1 MSLMGVGLMMGAGCS
16 VIASI
21 YLSKGKTVLARATI
35 TQAMLFVTLI
45 SVTVGGFIL
54 AFPEETARML
64 GSSEHLLPLV
74 VDYLVWFS
82 PSLLF
87 ELWIAVALFAMR
99 LDGAPKLA
107 MWCSIIAAAVNVVLD
122 WLFIF
127 PLGWGVMGAAFATSL
142 SCLAGAAVAMGY
154 LLFYAQVVAEYDRGD
169 RPQPVSRKGA
179 FMNTNWNDPNFQG
192 FGGRQSP
199 FGKRPPRPKKE
210 HKAIGTPLSRTLINL
225 AVTLIFAAVY
235 FYVVLPPINLQA
247 EEFYFFM
254 LLCCAVYC
262 GCAVLT
268 SGFQGS
274 GAKGYFGFVKKQCR
288 IPMII
293 AVALVAVA
301 IVGGI
306 VGWQVIRAGSYRDLL
321 TVETGDFAT
330 EVEEISYDQIPM
342 LDKDSAEKLGNRKL
356 GELSDMVSQFEVAEE
371 YTQINYKGRPVRV
384 TPLRY
389 GDWIKW
395 FNNRS
400 EGLPAYLIID
410 MVTQNVE
417 VVRLEQGIRYT
428 TAEHFGRNLYRYLQF
443 HYPTYIFD
451 KPAFE
456 IDEEGNPYWVCPRIR
471 KTIGLFGGT
480 DIDGAVLVN
489 AVTGEHQYYDAKDVP
504 DWVDHVY
511 TADLIVQQ
519 YDYHGTYI
527 HGFINSLFG
536 QRDVTVTTDGYNYIA
551 IGDDVYMYT
560 GITSVVSDQSNIG
573 FILSNQ
579 RTKETRF
586 YSVAGAEEYSAMD
599 SARGQVQQMNY
610 TATFPLLLNIADQ
623 PSYFM
628 ALKDAAGLVKM
639 YAMVN
644 VSQYQIVA
652 TGGSVAE
659 CESNYRQMLARY
671 NLIDPADTEPS
682 ASDQGE
688 VTGVI
693 ADLRSAVMDGNTW
706 YYLQLSDG
714 TVYYTISA
722 AEAPEA
728 VILNVGDTVTVKY
741 AEGEG
746 SILQA
751 YSAAKAV
758 PAA

>member
-1 MSLMGVGLMMGAGCS
+1 M
-16 VIASI
+16 
-21 YLSKGKTVLARATI
+21 
-35 TQAMLFVTLI
+35 
-45 SVTVGGFIL
+45 
-54 AFPEETARML
+54 
-64 GSSEHLLPLV
+64 
-74 VDYLVWFS
+74 
-82 PSLLF
+82 
-87 ELWIAVALFAMR
+87 
-99 LDGAPKLA
+99 
-107 MWCSIIAAAVNVVLD
+107 
-122 WLFIF
+122 
-127 PLGWGVMGAAFATSL
+127 
-142 SCLAGAAVAMGY
+142 
-154 LLFYAQVVAEYDRGD
+154 
-169 RPQPVSRKGA
+169 
-179 FMNTNWNDPNFQG
+179 
-192 FGGRQSP
+192 
-199 FGKRPPRPKKE
+199 
-210 HKAIGTPLSRTLINL
+210 
-225 AVTLIFAAVY
+225 TLIFAAVY

-644 VSQYQIVA
+644 VQQYNIVE
-652 TGGSVAE
+652 TGSTVAE
-659 CESNYRQMLARY
+659 CEANYRGHWPTAASSPTGMRRLFPLTRRRSA
-671 NLIDPADTEPS
+671 APS
-682 ASDQGE
+682 
-688 VTGVI
+688 
-693 ADLRSAVMDGNTW
+693 LRSRTAVLDGNS
-706 YYLQLSDG
+706 YYFLRLEGQD
-714 TVYYTISA
+714 TFYAVNA
-722 AEAPEA
+722 AENPLA
-728 VILNVGDTVTVKY
+728 VILNAGDQVTIAY
-741 AEGEG
+741 TAGEG
-746 SILQA
+746 GGILSGTSVARAGETPVTFTPEEAPADAPAETGQPA
-751 YSAAKAV
+751 EDAASSNQ
-758 PAA
+758 PT

>member
-1 MSLMGVGLMMGAGCS
+1 
-16 VIASI
+16 
-21 YLSKGKTVLARATI
+21 
-35 TQAMLFVTLI
+35 
-45 SVTVGGFIL
+45 
-54 AFPEETARML
+54 
-64 GSSEHLLPLV
+64 
-74 VDYLVWFS
+74 
-82 PSLLF
+82 
-87 ELWIAVALFAMR
+87 
-99 LDGAPKLA
+99 
-107 MWCSIIAAAVNVVLD
+107 
-122 WLFIF
+122 
-127 PLGWGVMGAAFATSL
+127 
-142 SCLAGAAVAMGY
+142 
-154 LLFYAQVVAEYDRGD
+154 
-169 RPQPVSRKGA
+169 
-179 FMNTNWNDPNFQG
+179 MNTNWNDPNFQG
-192 FGGRQSP
+192 FGGKNP
-199 FGKRPPRPKKE
+199 FGGRPKKA
-210 HKAIGTPLSRTLINL
+210 KAPRKAVGTPLGRTALNL
-225 AVTLIFAAVY
+225 AVMLLVGAVY
-235 FYVVLPPINLQA
+235 YYAELPALNLHSGTLYVFVI
-247 EEFYFFM
+247 
-254 LLCCAVYC
+254 LLCAVYC
-262 GCAVLT
+262 GMAVLT

-274 GAKGYFGFVKKQCR
+274 GAKGYFGFVKKQCK
-288 IPMII
+288 IPLILTLALLVTAI
-293 AVALVAVA
+293 A
-301 IVGGI
+301 GSI
-306 VGWQVIRAGSYRDLL
+306 VGWKLLRAGSYRDLL
-321 TVETGDFAT
+321 TVESGDFAS
-330 EVEEISYDQIPM
+330 EVQEISFDQIPM
-342 LDKDSAEKLGNRKL
+342 LDRDSASKLGNRKL
-356 GELSDMVSQFEVAEE
+356 GELADMVSQFEVDDD

-384 TPLRY
+384 TALRY

-395 FNNRS
+395 LNNRQS
-400 EGLPAYLIID
+400 GLPAYLIID

-456 IDEEGNPYWVCPRIR
+456 IDEDGNPYWVCPRIR

-480 DIDGAVLVN
+480 DINGAVLVN

-741 AEGEG
+741 AEGKG

-751 YSAAKAV
+751 YSVAKAV